1 MSNMKLSILDQSPI
15 APGQTASDAFKDSL
29 ALAQLGEALGY
40 ERYWLTEHHGLF
52 NLASSAPEVL
62 LSYIG
67 VHTNRIRIG
76 AGAILLPHYR
86 PYKVAE
92 QFNTLATL
100 FPNRVD
106 LGIGRAPGGSAEATN
121 ALSTQFLKQVWA
133 LPELLEEL
141 LMFLEGQFP
150 VDHEYHK
157 VNVLPQPDVPPT
169 PWLLGTSVKSALLAA
184 KNGMAYVFGAFMSD
198 QDGRAIVDRYR
209 EHFEQRN
216 QETPK
221 VIVTVSVIC
230 AETEEEA
237 EALAIESLIPKAQG
251 EDKKEKVQTFDALS
265 EREKE
270 MLYDMKDNMII
281 GDVET
286 VQSRLQE
293 IQAEYQCDEI
303 MVSTNTIAHED
314 RMQSYR
320 LLAQI

>member
-1 MSNMKLSILDQSPI
+1 MKLSILDQSPI
-15 APGQTASDAFKDSL
+15 APGQTAHDAFKGSL
-29 ALAQLGEALGY
+29 ALAQLGETLGY
-40 ERYWLTEHHGLF
+40 ERYWLTEHHGLS

-67 VHTNRIRIG
+67 AHTNRIRIG

-141 LMFLEGQFP
+141 LMFLEGEFP
-150 VDHEYHK
+150 VDYEYHK

-169 PWLLGTSVKSALLAA
+169 PWLLGTSEKSALLAA
-184 KNGMAYVFGAFMSD
+184 KKGMPYVFGAFMSD

-209 EHFEQRN
+209 EHFKQRN

-230 AETEEEA
+230 AETNQEA
-237 EALAIESLIPKAQG
+237 EALAIESLILKAQG

-286 VQSRLQE
+286 VQSSLQA

-303 MVSTNTIAHED
+303 MVSTNTIKHED

>member
-1 MSNMKLSILDQSPI
+1 MKLSILDQSPI
-15 APGQTASDAFKDSL
+15 VPGQTASDAFKDSL
-29 ALAQLGEALGY
+29 ALAQLGEDLGY
-40 ERYWLTEHHGLF
+40 ERYWLTEHHGLS

-67 VHTNRIRIG
+67 AHTNHIRIG

-100 FPNRVD
+100 FANRVD

-150 VDHEYHK
+150 LEHEYHK
-157 VNVLPQPDVPPT
+157 VNVLPQPDVSPT
-169 PWLLGTSVKSALLAA
+169 PWLLGTSEKSALLAA
-184 KNGMAYVFGAFMSD
+184 KNGMPYVYGAFMSD
-198 QDGRAIVDRYR
+198 QDGRTIVDRYR

-230 AETEEEA
+230 AETKEEA
-237 EALAIESLIPKAQG
+237 EALAIESLITKAQG
-251 EDKKEKVQTFDALS
+251 EDKKEKVLTFDALS

-286 VQSRLQE
+286 VQSRLQA

-303 MVSTNTIAHED
+303 MVSTNTITHED

>member
-1 MSNMKLSILDQSPI
+1 M
-15 APGQTASDAFKDSL
+15 
-29 ALAQLGEALGY
+29 
-40 ERYWLTEHHGLF
+40 F

-121 ALSTQFLKQVWA
+121 ALSTQFLKASVGFTRTVRRIINV
-133 LPELLEEL
+133 LG
-141 LMFLEGQFP
+141 GQFP

-184 KNGMAYVFGAFMSD
+184 KNGMPYVFGAFMSD

-251 EDKKEKVQTFDALS
+251 EDKKK
-265 EREKE
+265 K
-270 MLYDMKDNMII
+270 YK
-281 GDVET
+281 
-286 VQSRLQE
+286 RL
-293 IQAEYQCDEI
+293 
-303 MVSTNTIAHED
+303 MH
-314 RMQSYR
+314 
-320 LLAQI
+320 

>member
-184 KNGMAYVFGAFMSD
+184 KNGMPYVFGAFMSD
-198 QDGRAIVDRYR
+198 QDGRAIV
-209 EHFEQRN
+209 
-216 QETPK
+216 
-221 VIVTVSVIC
+221 IVTVNTLNKEI
-230 AETEEEA
+230 
-237 EALAIESLIPKAQG
+237 
-251 EDKKEKVQTFDALS
+251 KKHLK
-265 EREKE
+265 
-270 MLYDMKDNMII
+270 
-281 GDVET
+281 
-286 VQSRLQE
+286 
-293 IQAEYQCDEI
+293 
-303 MVSTNTIAHED
+303 
-314 RMQSYR
+314 
-320 LLAQI
+320 

>member
-1 MSNMKLSILDQSPI
+1 MKLSILDQSPI
-15 APGQTASDAFKDSL
+15 VPGQTASDAFKDSL
-29 ALAQLGEALGY
+29 ALAQLGEDLGY
-40 ERYWLTEHHGLF
+40 ERYWLTEHHGLS

-67 VHTNRIRIG
+67 AHTNHIRIG

-100 FPNRVD
+100 FANRVD

-141 LMFLEGQFP
+141 LMFLKGQFP
-150 VDHEYHK
+150 LEHEYHK
-157 VNVLPQPDVPPT
+157 VNVLPQPDVSPT
-169 PWLLGTSVKSALLAA
+169 PWLLGTSEKSALLAA
-184 KNGMAYVFGAFMSD
+184 KNGMPYVYGAFMSD
-198 QDGRAIVDRYR
+198 QDGRAIVDCYR

-230 AETEEEA
+230 AETKEEA
-237 EALAIESLIPKAQG
+237 EALAIESLITKAQG
-251 EDKKEKVQTFDALS
+251 EDKKEKVLTFDALS

-270 MLYDMKDNMII
+270 MVYDMKDNMII

-286 VQSRLQE
+286 VQSRLQA
-293 IQAEYQCDEI
+293 IQAEYLCDEI
-303 MVSTNTIAHED
+303 MVSTNTITHED

>member
-15 APGQTASDAFKDSL
+15 VPGQTASDAFKDSL
-29 ALAQLGEALGY
+29 ALAQLGEDLGY
-40 ERYWLTEHHGLF
+40 ERYWLTEHHGLS

-67 VHTNRIRIG
+67 AHTNHIRIG

-100 FPNRVD
+100 FANRVD

-150 VDHEYHK
+150 LEHEYHK
-157 VNVLPQPDVPPT
+157 VNVLPQPDVSPT
-169 PWLLGTSVKSALLAA
+169 PWLLGTSEKSALLAA
-184 KNGMAYVFGAFMSD
+184 KNGMPYVYGAFMSD
-198 QDGRAIVDRYR
+198 QDGRTIVDRYR

-230 AETEEEA
+230 AETKEEA
-237 EALAIESLIPKAQG
+237 EALAIESLITKAQG
-251 EDKKEKVQTFDALS
+251 EDKKEKVLTFDALS

-286 VQSRLQE
+286 VQSRLQA

-303 MVSTNTIAHED
+303 MVSTNTITHED

>member
-15 APGQTASDAFKDSL
+15 VPGQTASDAFKDSL
-29 ALAQLGEALGY
+29 ALAQLGEDLGY
-40 ERYWLTEHHGLF
+40 ERYWLTEHHGLS

-67 VHTNRIRIG
+67 AHTNHIRIG

-100 FPNRVD
+100 FANRVD

-141 LMFLEGQFP
+141 LMFLKGQFP
-150 VDHEYHK
+150 LEHEYHK
-157 VNVLPQPDVPPT
+157 VNVLPQPDVSPT
-169 PWLLGTSVKSALLAA
+169 PWLLGTSEKSALLAA
-184 KNGMAYVFGAFMSD
+184 KNGMPYVYGAFMSD
-198 QDGRAIVDRYR
+198 QDGRAIVDCYR

-230 AETEEEA
+230 AETKEEA
-237 EALAIESLIPKAQG
+237 EALAIESLITKAQG
-251 EDKKEKVQTFDALS
+251 EDKKEKVLTFDALS

-270 MLYDMKDNMII
+270 MVYDMKDNMII

-286 VQSRLQE
+286 VQSRLQA
-293 IQAEYQCDEI
+293 IQAEYLCDEI
-303 MVSTNTIAHED
+303 MVSTNTITHED

>member
-15 APGQTASDAFKDSL
+15 VPGQTASDAFKDSL
-29 ALAQLGEALGY
+29 ALAQLGEDLGY
-40 ERYWLTEHHGLF
+40 ERYWLTEHHGLS

-67 VHTNRIRIG
+67 AHTNHIRIG

-100 FPNRVD
+100 FANRVD

-150 VDHEYHK
+150 LEHEYHK
-157 VNVLPQPDVPPT
+157 VNVLPQPDVSPT
-169 PWLLGTSVKSALLAA
+169 PWLLGTSEKSALLAA
-184 KNGMAYVFGAFMSD
+184 KNGMPYVYGAFMSD

-230 AETEEEA
+230 AETKEEA
-237 EALAIESLIPKAQG
+237 EALAIESLITKAQG
-251 EDKKEKVQTFDALS
+251 EDKKRK
-265 EREKE
+265 
-270 MLYDMKDNMII
+270 
-281 GDVET
+281 
-286 VQSRLQE
+286 
-293 IQAEYQCDEI
+293 
-303 MVSTNTIAHED
+303 STDI
-314 RMQSYR
+314 
-320 LLAQI
+320 

>member
-1 MSNMKLSILDQSPI
+1 MKLSILDQSPI
-15 APGQTASDAFKDSL
+15 VPGQTASDAFKDSL
-29 ALAQLGEALGY
+29 ALAQLGEDLGY
-40 ERYWLTEHHGLF
+40 ERYWLTEHHGLS

-67 VHTNRIRIG
+67 AHTNHIRIG

-100 FPNRVD
+100 FANRVD

-141 LMFLEGQFP
+141 LMFLGGQFP
-150 VDHEYHK
+150 LEHEYHK
-157 VNVLPQPDVPPT
+157 VNVLPQPDVSPT
-169 PWLLGTSVKSALLAA
+169 PWLLGTSEKSALLAA
-184 KNGMAYVFGAFMSD
+184 KNGMPYVYGAFMSD
-198 QDGRAIVDRYR
+198 QDGRTIVDRYR

-230 AETEEEA
+230 AETKEEA
-237 EALAIESLIPKAQG
+237 EALAIESLITKAQG
-251 EDKKEKVQTFDALS
+251 EDKKEKVLTFDALS

-286 VQSRLQE
+286 VQSRLQA

-303 MVSTNTIAHED
+303 MVSTNTITHED

>member
-1 MSNMKLSILDQSPI
+1 MNNMKLSILDQSPI
-15 APGQTASDAFKDSL
+15 APGQTAHDAFKDSL
-29 ALAQLGEALGY
+29 SLAQLGEALGY
-40 ERYWLTEHHGLF
+40 ERYWLTEHHGLS

-67 VHTNRIRIG
+67 AHTNHIRIG

-150 VDHEYHK
+150 LNHEYHK
-157 VNVLPQPDVPPT
+157 VNVLPQPDVPPI
-169 PWLLGTSVKSALLAA
+169 PWLLGTSEKSALLAA
-184 KNGMAYVFGAFMSD
+184 KNGMPYVFGVFMSD
-198 QDGRAIVDRYR
+198 QDGRAIVDHYR

-230 AETEEEA
+230 AETNQEA
-237 EALAIESLIPKAQG
+237 ETLAIESLIPKAQG

-265 EREKE
+265 DREKE

-286 VQSRLQE
+286 VQSRLQA

-303 MVSTNTIAHED
+303 MVSTNTITHED
-314 RMQSYR
+314 RMQSYG